1 MYTCNYIISNSLKEM
16 EGNLTSNLLSYK
28 FKQKQLQCIVYVK
41 IVRSKLGGY
50 IIQWIKLKKVSRDS
64 IVQNLP
70 FFSKLNPPCKH
81 FISKV
86 ILSSGLYGFLFWVLQ
101 TNHGEEPISY
111 LNQYY
116 NQHFNIHVQFLILNT
131 TCVLTVI
138 LQQKGIPNR

>member
-1 MYTCNYIISNSLKEM
+1 M
-16 EGNLTSNLLSYK
+16 
-28 FKQKQLQCIVYVK
+28 
-41 IVRSKLGGY
+41 SKLLGLNLEGISY
-50 IIQWIKLKKVSRDS
+50 SVIKLKKVSSNS

-70 FFSKLNPPCKH
+70 FFSKLYPPCKH

-101 TNHGEEPISY
+101 TNRGEEPISY
-111 LNQYY
+111 LEQYY

-138 LQQKGIPNR
+138 LQQKGVPNRWSHHLLHFDLQHVYCKSSKQGLKL

>member
-1 MYTCNYIISNSLKEM
+1 M
-16 EGNLTSNLLSYK
+16 
-28 FKQKQLQCIVYVK
+28 
-41 IVRSKLGGY
+41 SKLLGLNLEGISY
-50 IIQWIKLKKVSRDS
+50 RVIKLKKVSRDS

-70 FFSKLNPPCKH
+70 FFSKLYPPCKH

-138 LQQKGIPNR
+138 LQQKSVPNRWSHHLLHFDLQHVYCKSSKQGLKL